1 MNIVIIGSGGREHAI
16 MEKLQSENPD
26 SKVFMTK
33 EPDDYDSLYKFVK
46 KANIELIVVGSELPL
61 ENGIVDY
68 FREKN
73 IKIFGP
79 TKEVAKFETSK
90 VFAKEFMK
98 KYSIPTSH
106 FRVFTNRDDA
116 KEYILSKDGNLV
128 VKYDALAF
136 GKGSFICNSVDDVY
150 SSLDIIEKKF
160 AKTKDFNFILEE
172 ILYGKEISIMS
183 VIDSK
188 NIVTFQ
194 PARDYKPLLDGD
206 LGGNTGGMGAYT
218 PVDFVTD
225 DILLEINENIIKKTL
240 DGIKKENIY
249 YNGFLYFGII
259 LTKDGA
265 KLLEYNVRLGDP
277 ETEVLLPAMKSSL
290 TKLILD
296 SLDGNLKDSKIEF
309 DNRYFIDLVLASKGY
324 PENYETGKAI
334 SIDNDFNYYD
344 NKIFYSAVKYI
355 NGEFLTDGGRVMN
368 LVVSGETLEEASEK
382 LYKSAEKINFEG
394 IYYRKD
400 IGRG

>member
-116 KEYILSKDGNLV
+116 KEYILSKSGNLV

-194 PARDYKPLLDGD
+194 PAKDYKPLLDGD

-296 SLDGNLKDSKIEF
+296 SLDGNLKESKIEF

-324 PENYETGKAI
+324 PENYETGKVI

-368 LVVSGETLEEASEK
+368 LVVSGETLEKASEK